1 MKAVVSGR
9 TVEWDDSKNE
19 LNEKKHGIDFSTA
32 ALVFTDNARLEFFD
46 AKHSGEEDRY
56 IVLGKVGRVLFVV
69 YTERGDST
77 RIISARLATNA
88 EEKIYY
94 GDN

>member
-1 MKAVVSGR
+1 MKTVVSGR

-46 AKHSGEEDRY
+46 AKHSDEEDRY